1 MTGDQ
6 PERTDDDRLDAV
18 AWWTL
23 AAHAVLGALTGVGVG
38 LVVDGPF
45 PWATVVVLG
54 AALAVVLPV
63 VQLRRWWARGGRVAV
78 RATRAWVRDGR
89 VPDEVPDAVW
99 RPRVRQYQEDVVR
112 ALVGTWAAAGIAVLW
127 AVSAVTSDP
136 TGWLLAGLWGA
147 ASVVDAARWSGQRQ
161 AVRRLLDAPV
171 RPTVAA

>member
-1 MTGDQ
+1 M
-6 PERTDDDRLDAV
+6 
-18 AWWTL
+18 
-23 AAHAVLGALTGVGVG
+23 
-38 LVVDGPF
+38 
-45 PWATVVVLG
+45 
-54 AALAVVLPV
+54 
-63 VQLRRWWARGGRVAV
+63 
-78 RATRAWVRDGR
+78 
-89 VPDEVPDAVW
+89 PDEVPDAVW